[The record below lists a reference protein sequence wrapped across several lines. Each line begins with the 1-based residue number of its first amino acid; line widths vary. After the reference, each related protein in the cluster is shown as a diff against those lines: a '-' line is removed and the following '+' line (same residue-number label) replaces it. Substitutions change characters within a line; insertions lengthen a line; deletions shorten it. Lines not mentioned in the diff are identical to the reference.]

1 MARMQV
7 SKRLHFMIVSLSLLA
22 LALAACGP
30 TTPAATTDTTPTVE
44 AILEEAA
51 PAALATSTAP
61 PAVAE
66 GYPPPQAEVV
76 QPSYPAEG
84 EAGMAAPTPL
94 PEGYPPA
101 SSDEVFQEPRFRID
115 PETLVAG
122 AMVVEGQAPPDVAL
136 AILDVT
142 FNGALLGTGRSD
154 ADGRFSIPVSSELVA
169 GNRIGVT
176 VGELAEGQSLNQMAE
191 AYFPHRGE
199 GFMNLPNIGILFDT
213 ALVQP

>member
-7 SKRLHFMIVSLSLLA
+7 SKRLHFLIISLSLLA

-30 TTPAATTDTTPTVE
+30 STPTTTTTAAPTVE
-44 AILEEAA
+44 TALEEVA
-51 PAALATSTAP
+51 PLPTSTAL
-61 PAVAE
+61 PAAQE

-76 QPSYPAEG
+76 PPSYPAEG
-84 EAGMAAPTPL
+84 EAAVPAPTPL
-94 PEGYPPA
+94 PDGYPP
-101 SSDEVFQEPRFRID
+101 SSSEEVFQEPRFRID
-115 PETLVAG
+115 QAGLVAG
-122 AMVVEGQAPPDVAL
+122 ATRVEGQAPPDVAL

-142 FNGALLGTGRSD
+142 YNGSLLGRGRSD
-154 ADGRFSIPVSSELVA
+154 ADGRFAIDVSPELIA

-176 VGELAEGQSLNQMAE
+176 VGELTDGQSLNQMAE
-191 AYFPHRGE
+191 TYFPFRGE